1 MRIIICIFI
10 VLLTAVS
17 CAVPEKTQNGA
28 VNKNSRDFFPLHDG
42 CGWVYLVG
50 ENKVQYQ
57 VRVLAADKDSG
68 MIAWGNKTFAYVHK
82 NDGVYNS
89 TENYYIIKNGVQK
102 WNVVKGKAEYIEL
115 KDKIVLKS
123 GSYDAFAVKETYPE
137 KKFYTMSY
145 YGYKTGLIK
154 FEVYSLDGDGG
165 LIEKM
170 ELDSYLCSDPD

>member
-28 VNKNSRDFFPLHDG
+28 VNKNSRDFFPLQDG

-123 GSYDAFAVKETYPE
+123 GSYKAFAVKETYPD

-145 YGYKTGLIK
+145 YGYMTGLIK
-154 FEVYSLDGDGG
+154 FEVFSLDDGK